1 MNKQKTVAFKTL
13 GCRLNLYETDALAS
27 EFAKKDYRVVD
38 FNEKADLYVINT
50 CTVTNQSDQKS
61 RREINVAHRTNQEG
75 ITIVT
80 GCMATNYKEQLGKNE
95 AVDYVVDNDH
105 KTSVLSVAEAHFN
118 GELVD
123 VNNFEANLF
132 SYAPA
137 DETFHTRSLI
147 KIQDGCD
154 NFCTFC
160 IIPKVRGRATS
171 RPPEEIFENIRQVVG
186 FGYKEIVLTGVNLGR
201 YTYEGYDFEKLVE
214 EILDIPGDFRVRIS
228 SIEPDGYT
236 DSFFRL
242 FNHPKLT
249 PHLHIC
255 LQSGSEEILL
265 KMRRMYTAYFF
276 KKMAHQLKTLHPGFN
291 LTTDVIVGF
300 PEETEAHFQETM
312 ATIEEIGFGHI
323 HTFKYS
329 VRKGTRAERMP
340 EQIRGNV
347 KTERSEA
354 VRKLADDMK
363 LAYRKSFVGKT
374 QRVLVEKL
382 MPDGSASG
390 FGEHYIPVLIQ
401 DSGLKTNTF
410 YEVHIHNIID
420 LEEPVLAGKVK
431 SSTEEFAKFN
441 VKNV

>member
-1 MNKQKTVAFKTL
+1 MDKQKTVAFKTL

-27 EFAKKDYRVVD
+27 EFAKQNYRVVD

-61 RREINVAHRTNQEG
+61 RREIQVAHRTNQEG
-75 ITIVT
+75 VTIVT
-80 GCMATNYKEQLGKNE
+80 GCMATNYKEQLEKNN
-95 AVDYVVDNDH
+95 AINYVVDNDH

-123 VNNFEANLF
+123 VNNLEANLF

-171 RPPEEIFENIRQVVG
+171 RSPEEIFENIRQVVA
-186 FGYKEIVLTGVNLGR
+186 FGYKEVVLTGVNLGR
-201 YTYEGYDFEKLVE
+201 YSYGEYDFEKLVE
-214 EILDIPGDFRVRIS
+214 AILDLPGDFRVRIS

-242 FNHPKLT
+242 FDHPKLT

-265 KMRRMYTAYFF
+265 KMRRMYTASSF
-276 KKMAHQLKTLHPGFN
+276 KKMANQLKTLHPGFN

-300 PEETEAHFQETM
+300 PGETETHFQETM
-312 ATIEEIGFGHI
+312 DAIQEIGFGHI

-329 VRKGTRAERMP
+329 IRKGTRAERMP
-340 EQIRGNV
+340 EQIPG
-347 KTERSEA
+347 KTKTSRSEM
-354 VRKLADDMK
+354 VRRLADDMK
-363 LAYRKSFVGKT
+363 RTYRDTFVGKT
-374 QRVLVEKL
+374 QRVLVEKIL
-382 MPDGSASG
+382 PDGTASG
-390 FGEHYIPVLIQ
+390 FGEHYVPVVIH
-401 DSGLKTNTF
+401 DSGLKPNTF
-410 YEVHIHNIID
+410 YKVEIQHLMN
-420 LEEPVLAGKVK
+420 LEEPTLAGKVILQRD
-431 SSTEEFAKFN
+431 
-441 VKNV
+441 

>member
-1 MNKQKTVAFKTL
+1 MKASMNKQKTVAFKTL

-27 EFAKKDYRVVD
+27 EFAKQNYRVVD

-61 RREINVAHRTNQEG
+61 RREIQVANRTNQEG
-75 ITIVT
+75 VTIVT
-80 GCMATNYKEQLGKNE
+80 GCMATNYKDQLEKNN
-95 AVDYVVDNDH
+95 AINYVVDNDH

-171 RPPEEIFENIRQVVG
+171 RPPEEIFENIRQVVA
-186 FGYKEIVLTGVNLGR
+186 FGYKEVVLTGVNLGR
-201 YTYEGYDFEKLVE
+201 YSYGEYDFEKLVE
-214 EILDIPGDFRVRIS
+214 AILDLPGDFRVRIS

-242 FNHPKLT
+242 FDHPKLT

-265 KMRRMYTAYFF
+265 KMRRMYTASSF
-276 KKMAHQLKTLHPGFN
+276 KKMANQLKTLHPGFN

-300 PEETEAHFQETM
+300 PGETETHFQETLD
-312 ATIEEIGFGHI
+312 AIQDIGFGHI

-329 VRKGTRAERMP
+329 IRKGTRAERMP
-340 EQIRGNV
+340 EQIPG
-347 KTERSEA
+347 KTKTDRSEM
-354 VRKLADDMK
+354 VRRLAEDMK
-363 LAYRKSFVGKT
+363 RTYRDTFVGKT
-374 QRVLVEKL
+374 QRVLVEKIL
-382 MPDGSASG
+382 PDGTASG
-390 FGEHYIPVLIQ
+390 FGEHYVPVVIH
-401 DSGLKTNTF
+401 DSGLNPNTF
-410 YEVHIHNIID
+410 YKVEIQHLMN
-420 LEEPVLAGKVK
+420 LEEPTLAGKVILQHD
-431 SSTEEFAKFN
+431 
-441 VKNV
+441 

>member
-1 MNKQKTVAFKTL
+1 MNEPKTVAFKTL
-13 GCRLNLYETDALAS
+13 GCRLNLYETDSLAS
-27 EFAKKDYRVVD
+27 EFAKSNYRIVD

-61 RREINVAHRTNQEG
+61 RREISAAHKTNHEG

-80 GCMATNYKEQLGKNE
+80 GCMATNYKEQLEKSE
-95 AVDYVVDNDH
+95 KVDYVVDNQH

-123 VNNFEANLF
+123 VNHFEANLF
-132 SYAPA
+132 NYQPA

-171 RPPEEIFENIRQVVG
+171 RAPWEIFDNIRQVVDFG
-186 FGYKEIVLTGVNLGR
+186 FKEVVLTGVNLGR
-201 YTYEGYDFEKLVE
+201 YTYDDYNFEKLVE
-214 EILDIPGDFRVRIS
+214 EILEIPGDFRVRIS

-242 FNHPKLT
+242 FSHPKLT

-265 KMRRMYTAYFF
+265 KMRRMYTASFF
-276 KKMAHQLKTLHPGFN
+276 KNMAHQLKSQHPGFN

-300 PEETEAHFQETM
+300 PGETEEQFEETLQ
-312 ATIEEIGFGHI
+312 TIREIGFGHI

-340 EQIRGNV
+340 DQINGAI
-347 KTERSEA
+347 KTARSEK
-354 VRKLADDMK
+354 VRLLAEEMK
-363 LAYRKSFVGKT
+363 LNYRETFVGKS
-374 QRVLVEKL
+374 QRVLVEKIL
-382 MPDGSASG
+382 PDGTASG
-390 FGEHYIPVLIQ
+390 FGEHYIPVIIQ
-401 DSGLKTNTF
+401 HQQLKTNT
-410 YEVHIHNIID
+410 YYDVNIHSLLS
-420 LEEPVLAGKVK
+420 LEEPTLAGTLK
-431 SSTEEFAKFN
+431 TNRE
-441 VKNV
+441 

>member
-1 MNKQKTVAFKTL
+1 MDKPKTVAFKTL
-13 GCRLNLYETDALAS
+13 GCRLNLYETDSLAS
-27 EFAKKDYRVVD
+27 EFAKKNYKIVD
-38 FNEKADLYVINT
+38 FNQKADLYVINT

-61 RREINVAHRTNQEG
+61 RREINVAHKTNQEG

-80 GCMATNYKEQLGKNE
+80 GCMATNYKAQLEAND
-95 AVDYVVDNDH
+95 AVDYVVDNEH

-123 VNNFEANLF
+123 VNSFEANLF
-132 SYAPA
+132 NYSPA

-171 RPPEEIFENIRQVVG
+171 RPPQEVFDNIRQVVA
-186 FGYKEIVLTGVNLGR
+186 FGYKEVVLTGVNLGR
-201 YTYEGYDFEKLVE
+201 YTYEEYDFEKLVE
-214 EILDIPGDFRVRIS
+214 EILEIPGDFRVRIS

-242 FNHPKLT
+242 FSHPKLT
-249 PHLHIC
+249 PHLHVC

-265 KMRRMYTAYFF
+265 KMRRMYTASFF

-300 PEETEAHFQETM
+300 PGETEEHFAETM
-312 ATIEEIGFGHI
+312 ETIKEIGFGHI

-340 EQIRGNV
+340 VQINGKV
-347 KTERSEA
+347 KTERSEQ
-354 VRKLADDMK
+354 VRILAEEMK
-363 LAYRKSFVGKT
+363 KAYRETFIGKE
-374 QRVLVEKL
+374 QQVLVEKIL
-382 MPDGSASG
+382 PDGTASG
-390 FGEHYIPVLIQ
+390 FGDHYVPVIINEQ
-401 DSGLKTNTF
+401 GLKTNTF
-410 YEVHIHNIID
+410 YDVYIEKVISA
-420 LEEPVLAGKVK
+420 EEPTLAGKLIK
-431 SSTEEFAKFN
+431 
-441 VKNV
+441 